1 MSSFWFAF
9 WQSSRKRAQLC
20 FFPVD
25 FLLRL
30 ACSSLTSR
38 SWFIEAL
45 RCINDLVHSEHPII
59 TMLVFRM
66 ISATVI
72 GLRLESD
79 IINFFYNSWNF
90 PPSAAFAC
98 QIYKSTYRN
107 LDGHEFLYS
116 LFRFRPVYPLFICS
130 VCLFIY
136 VIIIFSPIDD
146 IFYVIR
152 NSSFIIDWNI
162 SKLELESNLNS
173 WANSRSDLSL
183 KLHLFKGN

>member
-1 MSSFWFAF
+1 MFF
-9 WQSSRKRAQLC
+9 SSRLN
-20 FFPVD
+20 
-25 FLLRL
+25 FLLQL

-79 IINFFYNSWNF
+79 IVNFFTILETF
-90 PPSAAFAC
+90 LHQRHLRTKFTTK
-98 QIYKSTYRN
+98 ITYRN

-116 LFRFRPVYPLFICS
+116 LFRFRPVYSLFICS
-130 VCLFIY
+130 ICLFIDI
-136 VIIIFSPIDD
+136 IIIFSPID
-146 IFYVIR
+146 
-152 NSSFIIDWNI
+152 NI
-162 SKLELESNLNS
+162 Y
-173 WANSRSDLSL
+173 
-183 KLHLFKGN
+183 LFKEN